1 VKKNIEDIKNRLLA
15 RKEELE
21 KSFSNRYKQTNVDM
35 QAQDVADQ
43 AFSSTIEELQISI
56 HNNELDEYNRIL
68 KAIEMINNNRYGICI
83 DCDQDISPKR
93 LERFP
98 NATRCLPCQEILE
111 GDR

>member
-1 VKKNIEDIKNRLLA
+1 MKNIEDIKKRLFE

-21 KSFSNRYKQTNVDM
+21 KSFNERYKQKNNIDM
-35 QAQDVADQ
+35 EGQDVADQ
-43 AFSSTIEELQISI
+43 AFSSTVEELQISI
-56 HNNELDEYNRIL
+56 HNNEMDEYNRII

-83 DCDQDISPKR
+83 DCDQEISAKR

-111 GDR
+111 GNK